1 MAFKI
6 TTMKPKVH
14 LWKGL
19 GSLVIDIYY
28 INTNEIPVEL
38 ACENLIS

>member
-1 MAFKI
+1 MALEI
-6 TTMKPKVH
+6 TTMKPKAH

-19 GSLVIDIYY
+19 GSHVIDIYY

-38 ACENLIS
+38 TRENLIS